1 MKGKGESELMGSE
14 SRDERGFPPTI
25 HSPSRPFLSHPF
37 VTSFLSIDETEWRK
51 REKGRN
57 GKVHHVNGDERKGPK
72 DTATCLSFH
81 SFHLIL
87 SSVSWKIQH
96 LVKI

>member
-1 MKGKGESELMGSE
+1 MEGRESELMGSE

-57 GKVHHVNGDERKGPK
+57 GNRE
-72 DTATCLSFH
+72 A
-81 SFHLIL
+81 
-87 SSVSWKIQH
+87 
-96 LVKI
+96 